1 MANGFD
7 NDTMFAA
14 NVDFTGN
21 STVSPQMLVNGQLL
35 IGSTAAP
42 HIRVATLSST
52 GGTILITNG
61 AGSINLES
69 VAVGF
74 SWTDVTGTTQALAI
88 NHGYVTDNGSNV
100 TYTLPATAALG
111 DEIKIVGKLGLTI
124 VAQNANQQILMSSAS
139 STVGVTGSITGTNV
153 GDCVDLICITSGAS
167 TVWRSANF
175 VGNWTVA

>member
-7 NDTMFAA
+7 NDTMFAT
-14 NVDFTGN
+14 NVDFRG
-21 STVSPQMLVNGQLL
+21 VSPVVPQVIANGQLL
-35 IGSTAAP
+35 IGSTVAP
-42 HIRVATLSST
+42 NIRVATLSSI
-52 GGTILITNG
+52 GGTITITNG

-74 SWTDVTGTTQALAI
+74 SWTDVTGTTQALAV
-88 NHGYVTDNGSNV
+88 NHGYITDNGSNV

-139 STVGVTGSITGTNV
+139 STVGITGSITGTNV

-167 TVWRSANF
+167 CVFRASNF
-175 VGNWTVA
+175 VGNWTVS